1 MSSATLPD
9 QPSRRSESFWAFWAV
24 FAAFGTYFCM
34 YGFRKPFTVAEY
46 DGTMVGTID
55 FKTIVVSTQVL
66 GYMMSKFIGIK
77 IISEMPPQR
86 RAIALLG
93 LILSAEAALALFG
106 IMPRPWNAVGLF
118 LNGLCLGMVFGLV
131 LGFLEG
137 RRLTEALVAGLCTSF
152 ILADGVTKSVG
163 AWLLA
168 SGVREDWM
176 PFTAGLI
183 FLLPLCVFV
192 GMLTRIPAPS
202 EEDIAARSSRETMT
216 THDRWSLFSKYALGL
231 SILVGIY
238 LLVTI
243 IRSIRADFA
252 SELWGDLGQET
263 APSIFTL
270 SEMWVALGVMFVN
283 GLSIYVRNNRLA
295 FFLSLGICA
304 LGFIVVAVA
313 LIGQQTQSI
322 GAFQFMVL
330 VGFGLYLP
338 YVAIHTTVFERL
350 LAMTRE
356 RGNLGFLMYL
366 ADAFGYL
373 GYVVIM
379 FSRNLF
385 AGRENFLVFFTSVC
399 WVALGISI
407 LALIVASIYFANYGR
422 QPAITSALA
431 ERGAV

>member
-1 MSSATLPD
+1 
-9 QPSRRSESFWAFWAV
+9 
-24 FAAFGTYFCM
+24 M
-34 YGFRKPFTVAEY
+34 YGFRKPFTAAEY
-46 DGTMVGTID
+46 DGAMVGSID
-55 FKTIVVSTQVL
+55 FKTIVVSIQVL
-66 GYMMSKFIGIK
+66 GYMLSKFVGIK

-86 RAIALLG
+86 RAVALIG

-106 IMPRPWNAVGLF
+106 ILPRPWNAVGLF
-118 LNGLCLGMVFGLV
+118 FNGLCLGMVFGLV

-163 AWLLA
+163 SWLLTN
-168 SGVREDWM
+168 GVSEDWM

-183 FLLPLCVFV
+183 FLLPLCLCVT
-192 GMLTRIPAPS
+192 MLTKIPGPS
-202 EEDIAARSSRETMT
+202 EQDVAARSARDAMSP
-216 THDRWSLFSKYALGL
+216 HDRWSLFSRYALGL
-231 SILVGIY
+231 SILVAIY
-238 LLVTI
+238 LLITI

-252 SELWGDLGQET
+252 AELWGDLGQE
-263 APSIFTL
+263 AVPSTFTR
-270 SEMWVALGVMFVN
+270 SEMWVALGVLFVN
-283 GLSIYVRNNRLA
+283 GLSIFVRNNRLA

-304 LGFIVVAVA
+304 VGFIILAVA
-313 LIGQQTQSI
+313 LVGQQSQSI

-385 AGRENFLVFFTSVC
+385 VGRENFLDFFTSFC
-399 WVALGISI
+399 WVALGTSL
-407 LALIVASIYFANYGR
+407 LALFVASIYFANHGR
-422 QPAITSALA
+422 QPATSSAIA
-431 ERGAV
+431 ERV

>member
-1 MSSATLPD
+1 MSSAPLSD
-9 QPSRRSESFWAFWAV
+9 QPSKRSETFWAFWAV
-24 FAAFGTYFCM
+24 VAAFGTYFCM

-46 DGTMVGTID
+46 NGTMVGNVD

-66 GYMMSKFIGIK
+66 GYMLSKFIGIK
-77 IISEMPPQR
+77 IISEMPPKR

-93 LILSAEAALALFG
+93 LILTAEAALALFG
-106 IMPRPWNAVGLF
+106 LMPRPWNAVGLF
-118 LNGLCLGMVFGLV
+118 LNGLSLGMVFGLV

-168 SGVREDWM
+168 NGVTEDWM

-183 FLLPLCVFV
+183 FLLPLCVCV
-192 GMLTRIPAPS
+192 AMLTRIPAPS
-202 EEDIAARSSRETMT
+202 ENDIVARSARATMT
-216 THDRWSLFSKYALGL
+216 PQDRWSLFSRYALGL

-238 LLVTI
+238 LLITI

-252 SELWGDLGQET
+252 AELWGDLGQE
-263 APSIFTL
+263 AVPSIFTR
-270 SEMWVALGVMFVN
+270 SEMWVAFGIMFVN
-283 GLSIYVRNNRLA
+283 GLSIYLRNNRLA
-295 FFLSLGICA
+295 FFVSLGICA
-304 LGFIVVAVA
+304 FGFIVVAVA
-313 LIGQQTQSI
+313 LVGQQSQSI

-330 VGFGLYLP
+330 IGFGLYLP

-385 AGRENFLVFFTSVC
+385 VGRENFLEFFTSVC
-399 WVALGISI
+399 WIAVGVSLVALF
-407 LALIVASIYFANYGR
+407 VASIYFANHGR
-422 QPAITSALA
+422 QPAAST
-431 ERGAV
+431 AVGEHG

>member
-1 MSSATLPD
+1 
-9 QPSRRSESFWAFWAV
+9 
-24 FAAFGTYFCM
+24 M

-46 DGTMVGTID
+46 DGTMVGSID

-66 GYMMSKFIGIK
+66 GYMLSKFVGIK
-77 IISEMPPQR
+77 VISEMPPKR
-86 RAIALLG
+86 RAIALIA
-93 LILSAEAALALFG
+93 LILTAETALALFG
-106 IMPRPWNAVGLF
+106 VMPRPWNATALF
-118 LNGLCLGMVFGLV
+118 FNGLCLGMVFGLV

-163 AWLLA
+163 SWLLTM
-168 SGVREDWM
+168 GVSEDWM

-183 FLLPLCVFV
+183 FLPPLCLCVT
-192 GMLTRIPAPS
+192 MLTRIPAPN
-202 EEDIAARSSRETMT
+202 ELDIAARSTRETMSP
-216 THDRWSLFSKYALGL
+216 HDRWSLFSRYALGL

-238 LLVTI
+238 LLITI

-252 SELWGDLGQET
+252 AELWGDLGQEAVPLT
-263 APSIFTL
+263 FTR
-270 SEMWVALGVMFVN
+270 SEILVALGVLFVN
-283 GLSIYVRNNRLA
+283 GLSIFVRNNRFA
-295 FFLSLGICA
+295 FFLSLGVCA
-304 LGFIVVAVA
+304 LGFVILAVA

-373 GYVVIM
+373 GYVIVM

-385 AGRENFLVFFTSVC
+385 VGREDFLDFFTSFC
-399 WVALGISI
+399 WIALTASL
-407 LALIVASIYFANYGR
+407 LALFVASIYFANHGR
-422 QPAITSALA
+422 YQATSSAIV
-431 ERGAV
+431 ERV

>member
-1 MSSATLPD
+1 MSSATVPD
-9 QPSRRSESFWAFWAV
+9 PPSTRSDSFWAFWAV

-46 DGTMVGTID
+46 SGTTFGGID
-55 FKTIVVSTQVL
+55 FKTIVVSIQVL
-66 GYMMSKFIGIK
+66 GYMLSKFIGIK
-77 IISEMPPQR
+77 IISEMPPKH
-86 RAIALLG
+86 RAIVLLG

-106 IMPRPWNAVGLF
+106 IMPRPWNAIGLF
-118 LNGLCLGMVFGLV
+118 LNGLSLGMVFGLV

-137 RRLTEALVAGLCTSF
+137 RRVTEALVAGLCTSF
-152 ILADGVTKSVG
+152 ILADGITKSVG
-163 AWLLA
+163 AWLL
-168 SGVREDWM
+168 SNGVREDWM

-183 FLLPLCVFV
+183 FLLPLCVCV
-192 GMLTRIPAPS
+192 GMLARIPAPS
-202 EEDIAARSSRETMT
+202 EQDIAARSARNMMT
-216 THDRWSLFSKYALGL
+216 RHDRWSLFSRYALGL

-238 LLVTI
+238 LLITV

-263 APSIFTL
+263 PPSIFTR

-283 GLSIYVRNNRLA
+283 GLSILVRNNRLA

-304 LGFIVVAVA
+304 FGFVVVALA

-373 GYVVIM
+373 GYVVLM

-385 AGRENFLVFFTSVC
+385 LGRENFLNFFISAC
-399 WVALGISI
+399 WVALGASL
-407 LALIVASIYFANYGR
+407 LALAVAAIYFANQGR
-422 QPAITSALA
+422 QPVISSAIA
-431 ERGAV
+431 EHG

>member
-1 MSSATLPD
+1 
-9 QPSRRSESFWAFWAV
+9 
-24 FAAFGTYFCM
+24 M

-46 DGTMVGTID
+46 DGTMVGSID

-66 GYMMSKFIGIK
+66 GYMLSKFVGIK
-77 IISEMPPQR
+77 VISEMPPKR
-86 RAIALLG
+86 RAIALIA
-93 LILSAEAALALFG
+93 LILTAETALALFG
-106 IMPRPWNAVGLF
+106 VMPRPWNATALF
-118 LNGLCLGMVFGLV
+118 FNGLCLGMVFGLV

-163 AWLLA
+163 SWLLTM
-168 SGVREDWM
+168 GVSEDWM

-183 FLLPLCVFV
+183 FLPPLCLCVT
-192 GMLTRIPAPS
+192 MLTRIPAPN
-202 EEDIAARSSRETMT
+202 ELDIAARSTRETMSP
-216 THDRWSLFSKYALGL
+216 HDRWSLFSRYALGL

-238 LLVTI
+238 LLITI

-252 SELWGDLGQET
+252 AELWGDLGQEAVPLT
-263 APSIFTL
+263 FTR
-270 SEMWVALGVMFVN
+270 SEILVALGVLFVN
-283 GLSIYVRNNRLA
+283 GLSIFVRNNRFA
-295 FFLSLGICA
+295 FFLSLGVCA
-304 LGFIVVAVA
+304 LGFVILAVA

-373 GYVVIM
+373 GYVVVM

-385 AGRENFLVFFTSVC
+385 VGREDFLDFFTSFC
-399 WVALGISI
+399 WIALTASL
-407 LALIVASIYFANYGR
+407 LALFVASIYFANHGR
-422 QPAITSALA
+422 YQAASSAIA
-431 ERGAV
+431 ERI

>member
-1 MSSATLPD
+1 MSSASLPD
-9 QPSRRSESFWAFWAV
+9 QSSKRSESFWAFWAV

-46 DGTMVGTID
+46 DGTMVGGID

-66 GYMMSKFIGIK
+66 GYMLSKFLGIK
-77 IISEMPPQR
+77 IISEMPPKR

-93 LILSAEAALALFG
+93 LILAAEAALALFG

-168 SGVREDWM
+168 NGVREDWM

-183 FLLPLCVFV
+183 FLLPLCICVA
-192 GMLTRIPAPS
+192 MLTKVPAPN
-202 EEDIAARSSRETMT
+202 EQDVEARSPRDTMT
-216 THDRWSLFSKYALGL
+216 PQDRWSLFSRYALGL
-231 SILVGIY
+231 SILVAIY
-238 LLVTI
+238 LLITI

-252 SELWGDLGQET
+252 AELWGDLGQE
-263 APSIFTL
+263 AVPLLFTR

-295 FFLSLGICA
+295 FYLSLGICA
-304 LGFIVVAVA
+304 LGFVIVAVA
-313 LIGQQTQSI
+313 LLGQQTQSI

-330 VGFGLYLP
+330 IGFGLYLP

-385 AGRENFLVFFTSVC
+385 IGRENFLDFFTSVC
-399 WVALGISI
+399 WIATGASL
-407 LALIVASIYFANYGR
+407 LALFVASFYFVNHGR
-422 QPAITSALA
+422 QPATSSAIA
-431 ERGAV
+431 ERV

>member
-1 MSSATLPD
+1 MSSAKLPD
-9 QPSRRSESFWAFWAV
+9 QSTKRSESFWAFWAV

-34 YGFRKPFTVAEY
+34 YGFRKPFTVAQYE
-46 DGTMVGTID
+46 GTMVGGVD
-55 FKTIVVSTQVL
+55 FKTIVVSIQVL
-66 GYMMSKFIGIK
+66 GYMLSKFIGIK

-86 RAIALLG
+86 RAIALIG
-93 LILSAEAALALFG
+93 LIIAAEAALALFG
-106 IMPRPWNAVGLF
+106 VLPRPWNAAGLF

-152 ILADGVTKSVG
+152 ILADGFTKSVG

-168 SGVREDWM
+168 NGVREDWM

-183 FLLPLCVFV
+183 FLLPLCVCV
-192 GMLTRIPAPS
+192 AMLTRIPAPS
-202 EEDIAARSSRETMT
+202 KQDIAARSARETMT
-216 THDRWSLFSKYALGL
+216 TQDRWSLFNRYALGL

-238 LLVTI
+238 LLITI

-252 SELWGDLGQET
+252 AELWGDLGQET
-263 APSIFTL
+263 APSLFTR

-283 GLSIYVRNNRLA
+283 GLSICIRNNRLA
-295 FFLSLGICA
+295 FFLSLGVCV
-304 LGFIVVAVA
+304 LGFVVVAVA
-313 LIGQQTQSI
+313 LIGQQTNSI

-330 VGFGLYLP
+330 IGLGLYLP

-373 GYVVIM
+373 GYVFIM

-385 AGRENFLVFFTSVC
+385 VGRENFLDFFTTAC
-399 WVALGISI
+399 WIALGTSL
-407 LALIVASIYFANYGR
+407 LALMVASLYFLNHGR
-422 QPAITSALA
+422 QPATSSAIA
-431 ERGAV
+431 ERV

>member
-1 MSSATLPD
+1 MSPASLPD
-9 QPSRRSESFWAFWAV
+9 PSSKRADSFWAFWAV

-55 FKTIVVSTQVL
+55 FKTIVVSVQVL
-66 GYMMSKFIGIK
+66 GYMLSKFIGIK
-77 IISEMPPQR
+77 IISEMPPKR
-86 RAIALLG
+86 RAIALIG
-93 LILSAEAALALFG
+93 LVLSAEAALALFG
-106 IMPRPWNAVGLF
+106 MMPRPWNAAALF

-163 AWLLA
+163 SWLLT
-168 SGVREDWM
+168 SGVSEDWM

-183 FLLPLCVFV
+183 FLLPLCLCVT
-192 GMLTRIPAPS
+192 MLTKIPSPS
-202 EEDIAARSSRETMT
+202 EQDVVARSARNAMSA
-216 THDRWSLFSKYALGL
+216 HDRWSLFSRYALGL
-231 SILVGIY
+231 SLLVGIY
-238 LLVTI
+238 LLITI

-252 SELWGDLGQET
+252 TELWGDLGQE
-263 APSIFTL
+263 AVPSTFTR
-270 SEMWVALGVMFVN
+270 SEMWVAFGLLFVN
-283 GLSIYVRNNRLA
+283 GLSIFVRNNRLA

-304 LGFIVVAVA
+304 LGFVILAVA

-379 FSRNLF
+379 FSRNLIV
-385 AGRENFLVFFTSVC
+385 GRENFLEFFTSVC
-399 WVALGISI
+399 WTALAASL
-407 LALIVASIYFANYGR
+407 LALFVASIYFANHGR
-422 QPAITSALA
+422 APATSSAVA
-431 ERGAV
+431 ERL

>member
-1 MSSATLPD
+1 MSSAASPNH
-9 QPSRRSESFWAFWAV
+9 PVSRPESFWAFWAV

-46 DGTMVGTID
+46 DGTMVGNID
-55 FKTIVVSTQVL
+55 FKTIVVSIQVL
-66 GYMMSKFIGIK
+66 GYMLSKFIGIK

-86 RAIALLG
+86 RAFALIG
-93 LILSAEAALALFG
+93 LILAAEAALALFG
-106 IMPRPWNAVGLF
+106 VMPRPWNAVGLF

-168 SGVREDWM
+168 QGVPEDWM

-183 FLLPLCVFV
+183 FLLPLCGCV
-192 GMLTRIPAPS
+192 GMLTKVPAPS
-202 EEDIAARSSRETMT
+202 AKDIVARSARETMT
-216 THDRWSLFSKYALGL
+216 SHDRWSLFHRYALGL

-238 LLVTI
+238 LLITI

-252 SELWGDLGQET
+252 AELWGDLGKDA
-263 APSIFTL
+263 APSIFTR
-270 SEMWVALGVMFVN
+270 SEMWVAFGVMFVN
-283 GLSIYVRNNRLA
+283 GLSIYIRNNRVA
-295 FFLSLGICA
+295 FFLSLGTCA
-304 LGFIVVAVA
+304 LGLIVVAVA

-330 VGFGLYLP
+330 IGFGLYLP

-373 GYVVIM
+373 GYVLLM
-379 FSRNLF
+379 FTRNF
-385 AGRENFLVFFTSVC
+385 FVGRENFLEFFISVC
-399 WVALGISI
+399 WLALGIS
-407 LALIVASIYFANYGR
+407 LVALFIACIYFANHGR
-422 QPAITSALA
+422 QSTAASAVA
-431 ERGAV
+431 EQG

>member
-1 MSSATLPD
+1 MSSASLPD
-9 QPSRRSESFWAFWAV
+9 QSSKRSESFWAFWAV

-46 DGTMVGTID
+46 DGTMVGGID

-66 GYMMSKFIGIK
+66 GYMLSKFLGIK
-77 IISEMPPQR
+77 IISEMPPKR

-93 LILSAEAALALFG
+93 LILAAEAALALFG

-168 SGVREDWM
+168 NRVREDWM

-183 FLLPLCVFV
+183 FLLPLCICVA
-192 GMLTRIPAPS
+192 MLTKVPAPN
-202 EEDIAARSSRETMT
+202 EQDVEARSARDTMT
-216 THDRWSLFSKYALGL
+216 PQDRWSLFSRYALGL
-231 SILVGIY
+231 SILVAIY
-238 LLVTI
+238 LLITI

-252 SELWGDLGQET
+252 AELWGDLGQEA
-263 APSIFTL
+263 APLLFTR

-295 FFLSLGICA
+295 FYLSLGICA
-304 LGFIVVAVA
+304 LGFVIVAVA
-313 LIGQQTQSI
+313 LLGQQTQSI

-330 VGFGLYLP
+330 IGFGLYLP

-385 AGRENFLVFFTSVC
+385 IGRENFLDFFTSVC
-399 WVALGISI
+399 WIATGASL
-407 LALIVASIYFANYGR
+407 LALFVASFYFVNHGR
-422 QPAITSALA
+422 QPATSSAIA
-431 ERGAV
+431 ERV

>member
-1 MSSATLPD
+1 
-9 QPSRRSESFWAFWAV
+9 
-24 FAAFGTYFCM
+24 M

-46 DGTMVGTID
+46 DGTMVGSID
-55 FKTIVVSTQVL
+55 FKTIVVSIQVL
-66 GYMMSKFIGIK
+66 GYMLSKFIGIK
-77 IISEMPPQR
+77 IISEMPPKR

-93 LILSAEAALALFG
+93 LILFAEAALALFG
-106 IMPRPWNAVGLF
+106 ILPRPWNAIGLF
-118 LNGLCLGMVFGLV
+118 FNGLCLGMVFGLV

-168 SGVREDWM
+168 NGVREDWM

-183 FLLPLCVFV
+183 FLLPLCVCV

-202 EEDIAARSSRETMT
+202 EQDIAARSARETMT
-216 THDRWSLFSKYALGL
+216 PHDRWSLFSRYALGL
-231 SILVGIY
+231 SVLVGIY
-238 LLVTI
+238 LLITI

-252 SELWGDLGQET
+252 AELWGDLGQQA
-263 APSIFTL
+263 APSIFTR
-270 SEMWVALGVMFVN
+270 SEMWVAMGVMFVN

-304 LGFIVVAVA
+304 LGFVIVAVA
-313 LIGQQTQSI
+313 LIGQQTQSM

-330 VGFGLYLP
+330 IGFGLYLP

-385 AGRENFLVFFTSVC
+385 AGRENFLDFFTTVC
-399 WVALGISI
+399 WIALAASL
-407 LALIVASIYFANYGR
+407 LALFIASLYFANHGR
-422 QPAITSALA
+422 QPATASAVA
-431 ERGAV
+431 ERV